1 MHQGHSM
8 STCTRHNQASYN
20 QSMRY
25 LYVAFVLSLS
35 VPFFLQA
42 ADVVLM
48 EEIVAKV
55 NGDIITSSELRDDRK
70 AVEEELAKQNLTP
83 AQHEETLKQ
92 MIADLLRNRID
103 EILLRQKGKDL
114 NLKVEADVNKQIA
127 DYQRQFQKA
136 DPEDFQRF
144 VAEQTGAPYEDFKGR
159 LTDQAMIQ
167 GVIRDEIMRKIQVP
181 AEEIRAYFD
190 EHKGDFQRQ
199 ERVFLREL
207 LVSTEGKTTPE
218 ELAAVEAKA
227 KALGARAKNGEAFQP
242 MVTNNSDNELTKE
255 RGGMLDPF
263 TKGQLNPVIEA
274 EVWDKQPGYVT
285 APIRFDNGW
294 EIFKVEDHQREG
306 LAGYDEVEGEIQNM
320 IYGQRQGPATRAY
333 LTKLRNEAF
342 LQIKDGYVDSG
353 VAPGKDTRWGDVA
366 TLKPLTVTRDEVIAN
381 PSMKRLLGM
390 FPVPGTKKTGASS
403 SR

>member
-1 MHQGHSM
+1 
-8 STCTRHNQASYN
+8 
-20 QSMRY
+20 MRF

-35 VPFFLQA
+35 APFFLHA

-55 NGDIITSSELRDDRK
+55 NGDIITNTELRDDRK
-70 AVEEELAKQNLTP
+70 AAEEELTKQGITG
-83 AQHEETLKQ
+83 AQYEQTLAQ
-92 MIADLLRNRID
+92 IVADGLRNRID

-114 NLKVEADVNKQIA
+114 NLKVESDVNKQIA
-127 DYQRQFQKA
+127 DYQRQFKMA
-136 DPEDFQRF
+136 DPDAFQRF
-144 VAEQTGAPYEDFKGR
+144 VVEQTGRSYEDFKGQ
-159 LTDQAMIQ
+159 LTDKALVD
-167 GVIRDEIMRKIQVP
+167 GVVRDEIMRKIQVP

-190 EHKGDFQRQ
+190 EHKNEFQRQ

-207 LVSTEGKTTPE
+207 KVSTEGKTSPE
-218 ELAAVEAKA
+218 DLAAVEAKA
-227 KALGARAKNGEAFQP
+227 KALGIRAKNGEAFQA
-242 MVTNNSDNELTKE
+242 MVANNSDNELTKE
-255 RGGMLDPF
+255 RGGLLDPF
-263 TKGQLNPVIEA
+263 IKGALNPVIEA

-285 APIRFDNGW
+285 SPIKFDDGW

-342 LQIKDGYVDSG
+342 LQIKEGYVDSG

-366 TLKPLTVTRDEVIAN
+366 TLKPETITREEVIAN

>member
-1 MHQGHSM
+1 
-8 STCTRHNQASYN
+8 
-20 QSMRY
+20 MRY
-25 LYVAFVLSLS
+25 LYVVFVLSLAA
-35 VPFFLQA
+35 PIFLHA

-55 NGDIITSSELRDDRK
+55 NGDIITSTELRDDRK
-70 AVEEELAKQNLTP
+70 AVEEELSKQGLNG
-83 AQHEETLKQ
+83 AEYEQALKQ
-92 MIADLLRNRID
+92 TIADLLRNRID

-114 NLKVEADVNKQIA
+114 NLKVESDVNRQIA
-127 DYQRQFQKA
+127 DYQRQFKMA
-136 DPEDFQRF
+136 EPEAFQRF
-144 VAEQTGAPYEDFKGR
+144 VAEQTGGSYEDFKGR
-159 LTDQAMIQ
+159 LTDQALVQ
-167 GVIRDEIMRKIQVP
+167 GVIREEIMRKIQVP
-181 AEEIRAYFD
+181 AEEIHAYFD
-190 EHKGDFQRQ
+190 EHKNEFQRD

-207 LVSTEGKTTPE
+207 LISSEGKTTPE

-227 KALGARAKNGEAFQP
+227 KALATRAKNGEAFQP

-263 TKGQLNPVIEA
+263 VKGALNPLIES
-274 EVWDKQPGYVT
+274 EVWDKAAGYVT
-285 APIRFDNGW
+285 APIKFDNGW
-294 EIFKVEDHQREG
+294 EIFKVEDHQRAG
-306 LAGYDEVEGEIQNM
+306 LAGYDEVESEIQNT

-333 LTKLRNEAF
+333 LTKLRSDAF
-342 LQIKDGYVDSG
+342 LQIKEGFSDSG

-366 TLKPLTVTRDEVIAN
+366 TLKPEVVTREQVIAN

>member
-1 MHQGHSM
+1 
-8 STCTRHNQASYN
+8 
-20 QSMRY
+20 MRY

-35 VPFFLQA
+35 APVFIHA

-55 NGDIITSSELRDDRK
+55 NGDIITSTELRDDRK
-70 AVEEELAKQNLTP
+70 AVEEDLTKQGLTG
-83 AQHEETLKQ
+83 AQFEETLKQ
-92 MIADLLRNRID
+92 TIADLLRNRID
-103 EILLRQKGKDL
+103 EILLRQKGKDMS
-114 NLKVEADVNKQIA
+114 LKVEGDVNKQIA
-127 DYQRQFQKA
+127 DYQRQFKIA
-136 DPEDFQRF
+136 DPDAFQRF
-144 VAEQTGAPYEDFKGR
+144 VAEQTGASYEDFKGK
-159 LTDQAMIQ
+159 LTDQALIQ

-181 AEEIRAYFD
+181 AEEVRAYYD
-190 EHKGDFQRQ
+190 EHKNEFQRQ

-207 LVSTEGKTTPE
+207 LVSTDGKKTPE
-218 ELAAVEAKA
+218 ELTALEAKA
-227 KALGARAKNGEAFQP
+227 KGLATRAKNGEAFTP

-255 RGGMLDPF
+255 RGGLLDPF
-263 TKGQLNPVIEA
+263 IRGALNPVIEA

-306 LAGYDEVEGEIQNM
+306 LAGYDEVEGEVQNM
-320 IYGQRQGPATRAY
+320 LYGQRQGPATRAY

-366 TLKPLTVTRDEVIAN
+366 TLKPETITREEVIAN

>member
-1 MHQGHSM
+1 MR
-8 STCTRHNQASYN
+8 TYARYN
-20 QSMRY
+20 RCMRY
-25 LYVAFVLSLS
+25 LYVALVLSLTTP
-35 VPFFLQA
+35 VLIHA

-55 NGDIITSSELRDDRK
+55 NGDIITSTELRDDRK
-70 AVEEELAKQNLTP
+70 AIEEELSKQGLTG
-83 AQHEETLKQ
+83 AQYEETLKQ
-92 MIADLLRNRID
+92 TISDLLRNRID
-103 EILLRQKGKDL
+103 EILLRQKGKDMS
-114 NLKVEADVNKQIA
+114 LKVEADVNKQIA
-127 DYQRQFQKA
+127 DYQRQFKLP
-136 DPEDFQRF
+136 DPEAFQRF
-144 VAEQTGAPYEDFKGR
+144 VSEQTGQSYEDFKSK
-159 LTDQAMIQ
+159 LTDQALIQ

-181 AEEIRAYFD
+181 AEEIRAYYD
-190 EHKGDFQRQ
+190 EHKNEFQRQ

-207 LVSTEGKTTPE
+207 LVSTDGKKTPE

-227 KALGARAKNGEAFQP
+227 KALGARAKNGEAFAP
-242 MVTNNSDNELTKE
+242 MVTNNSDAELTKD
-255 RGGMLDPF
+255 RGGLLDPF
-263 TKGQLNPVIEA
+263 IKGALNPLIEA

-285 APIRFDNGW
+285 SPIRFDNGW

-306 LAGYDEVEGEIQNM
+306 LAGYAEVESEISNM
-320 IYGQRQGPATRAY
+320 LYGQRQGPATRAY
-333 LTKLRNEAF
+333 LTKLRNDAF

-366 TLKPLTVTRDEVIAN
+366 TLKPETITREEVIAN

>member
-1 MHQGHSM
+1 
-8 STCTRHNQASYN
+8 
-20 QSMRY
+20 MRF

-35 VPFFLQA
+35 APVFIHA

-55 NGDIITSSELRDDRK
+55 NGDIITSTELRDDRK
-70 AVEEELAKQNLTP
+70 AVEEELTKQGITGAQYEQALT
-83 AQHEETLKQ
+83 QQ
-92 MIADLLRNRID
+92 VADLLRNRID

-114 NLKVEADVNKQIA
+114 SLKVEADVNKQIG
-127 DYQRQFQKA
+127 DFQRQFKLP
-136 DPEDFQRF
+136 DPDAFQRF
-144 VAEQTGAPYEDFKGR
+144 VAEQTGSSYEDFKSK
-159 LTDQAMIQ
+159 LTDTALVQ
-167 GVIRDEIMRKIQVP
+167 GVIREEVMRKIQVP
-181 AEEIRAYFD
+181 AEEVRAYFD
-190 EHKGDFQRQ
+190 EHKGEFQRQ

-207 LVSTEGKTTPE
+207 LIASDGKKTPE
-218 ELAAVEAKA
+218 ELTALEAKA
-227 KALGARAKNGEAFQP
+227 KALGVRAKNGEAFTS
-242 MVTNNSDNELTKE
+242 MVTNNSDNEMTKE

-263 TKGQLNPVIEA
+263 TRGQLNPVIEN

-285 APIRFDNGW
+285 SPIKFDNGW
-294 EIFKVEDHQREG
+294 ELFKVEDHQREG
-306 LAGYDEVEGEIQNM
+306 LAGYEEVEGEIQNM
-320 IYGQRQGPATRAY
+320 LYGQRQGPATRAY

-353 VAPGKDTRWGDVA
+353 IAPGKDTRWGDVA
-366 TLKPLTVTRDEVIAN
+366 TLKPETITREEVIAN

>member
-1 MHQGHSM
+1 M
-8 STCTRHNQASYN
+8 S
-20 QSMRY
+20 
-25 LYVAFVLSLS
+25 
-35 VPFFLQA
+35 
-42 ADVVLM
+42 
-48 EEIVAKV
+48 
-55 NGDIITSSELRDDRK
+55 
-70 AVEEELAKQNLTP
+70 
-83 AQHEETLKQ
+83 
-92 MIADLLRNRID
+92 
-103 EILLRQKGKDL
+103 
-114 NLKVEADVNKQIA
+114 LKVEGDVNKQIA
-127 DYQRQFQKA
+127 DYQRQFKIA
-136 DPEDFQRF
+136 DPDAFQRF
-144 VAEQTGAPYEDFKGR
+144 VAEQTGASYEDFKGK
-159 LTDQAMIQ
+159 LTDQALIQ

-181 AEEIRAYFD
+181 AEEVRAYYD
-190 EHKGDFQRQ
+190 EHKNEFQRQ

-207 LVSTEGKTTPE
+207 LVSTDGKKTPE
-218 ELAAVEAKA
+218 ELTALEAKA
-227 KALGARAKNGEAFQP
+227 KGLATRAKNGEAFTP

-255 RGGMLDPF
+255 RGGLLDPF
-263 TKGQLNPVIEA
+263 IRGALNPVIEA

-306 LAGYDEVEGEIQNM
+306 LAGYDEVEGEVQNM
-320 IYGQRQGPATRAY
+320 LYGQRQGPATRAY

-366 TLKPLTVTRDEVIAN
+366 TLKPETITREEVIAN

>member
-1 MHQGHSM
+1 MPT
-8 STCTRHNQASYN
+8 STRYN
-20 QSMRY
+20 LPMRY
-25 LYVAFVLSLS
+25 LYIAFVLSLS

-55 NGDIITSSELRDDRK
+55 NGDIITSTELRDDRK
-70 AVEEELAKQNLTP
+70 LVEED
-83 AQHEETLKQ
+83 LKQ
-92 MIADLLRNRID
+92 KGLTGAEYEAALNQTIADLLRNRID

-114 NLKVEADVNKQIA
+114 NLKVEADVNKQIGE
-127 DYQRQFQKA
+127 YQRNFGKA
-136 DPEDFQRF
+136 DPDDFQKF
-144 VAEQTGAPYEDFKGR
+144 VVEQTGKSYEDFKDG
-159 LTDQAMIQ
+159 LTGQALIQ

-181 AEEIRAYFD
+181 AEETRAYYD
-190 EHKGDFQRQ
+190 EHKNEFQRE

-207 LVSTEGKTTPE
+207 LVSSMGKTTPE

-227 KALGARAKNGEAFQP
+227 KALTARAKNGEAFQP

-274 EVWDKQPGYVT
+274 EVWDKQPGYV
-285 APIRFDNGW
+285 AGPIKFDNGW
-294 EIFKVEDHQREG
+294 EIFKVEDHQRAG
-306 LAGYDEVEGEIQNM
+306 LAGYEEVESEVQNFL
-320 IYGQRQGPATRAY
+320 YGQRQGPATRAY

-342 LQIKDGYVDSG
+342 LQIKEGYVDSG

-366 TLKPLTVTRDEVIAN
+366 TLKPETIDREAVIAN